1 MTIVAQCS
9 AVNLW
14 RGQTTILKDVNWQI
28 HLGQHWVVLGPNG
41 AGKTSLVDMLAGRLY
56 PSRGSVEVLD
66 ETLGRVEIA
75 EIRQRVGYAS
85 PGLSAQ
91 IPPEEQVERAVMSAA
106 WGMTA
111 SWRESYDPVDQQR
124 AHSLMEMFQVLSL
137 RERPFHTLSQGEK
150 QRVLVARALMIDP
163 EMLVLDE
170 PAAALDLGGRELL
183 LGGLAELAK
192 DPKSPVMVM
201 VTHHLEEI
209 PPGFTHVLVMRHG
222 QVAHCGPL
230 SRVLNSE
237 NLSEVYEIPLRVET
251 EAGRFTAR
259 LELH

>member
-85 PGLSAQ
+85 PGLAAQ

-111 SWRESYDPVDQQR
+111 SWRESYDPVDQKR
-124 AHSLMEMFQVLSL
+124 AHSLMEMFQVL
-137 RERPFHTLSQGEK
+137 
-150 QRVLVARALMIDP
+150 
-163 EMLVLDE
+163 
-170 PAAALDLGGRELL
+170 
-183 LGGLAELAK
+183 
-192 DPKSPVMVM
+192 
-201 VTHHLEEI
+201 
-209 PPGFTHVLVMRHG
+209 
-222 QVAHCGPL
+222 
-230 SRVLNSE
+230 
-237 NLSEVYEIPLRVET
+237 
-251 EAGRFTAR
+251 
-259 LELH
+259 

>member
-1 MTIVAQCS
+1 MV
-9 AVNLW
+9 
-14 RGQTTILKDVNWQI
+14 R
-28 HLGQHWVVLGPNG
+28 
-41 AGKTSLVDMLAGRLY
+41 
-56 PSRGSVEVLD
+56 
-66 ETLGRVEIA
+66 
-75 EIRQRVGYAS
+75 
-85 PGLSAQ
+85 
-91 IPPEEQVERAVMSAA
+91 SAA
-106 WGMTA
+106 WGVSAPFAETY
-111 SWRESYDPVDQQR
+111 EDIDTQR
-124 AHSLMEMFQVLSL
+124 ARDLLGLFSVDHLE
-137 RERPFHTLSQGEK
+137 ERPFHTLSQGEK